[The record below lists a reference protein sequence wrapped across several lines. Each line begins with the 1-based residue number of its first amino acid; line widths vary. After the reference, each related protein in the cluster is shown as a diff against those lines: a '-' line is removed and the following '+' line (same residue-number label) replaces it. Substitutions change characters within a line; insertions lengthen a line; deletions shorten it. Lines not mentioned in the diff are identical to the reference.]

1 MVGSVLK
8 KYIEEYNI
16 RGGSLCMYIPTRWT
30 FMFKTTNAI
39 VRLKKLLEKIW
50 WFLFYYLII
59 KIVLIILNL

>member
-39 VRLKKLLEKIW
+39 V
-50 WFLFYYLII
+50 
-59 KIVLIILNL
+59 